1 MLVLKTAKKF
11 SAELMT
17 ISPRQT
23 TKHISKKELYRIQ
36 EEKGF
41 DQIHMIVTQ
50 ITQMASL

>member
-11 SAELMT
+11 SVELMT

-41 DQIHMIVTQ
+41 DQIHTIV
-50 ITQMASL
+50 TQMASL